1 MKIIFF
7 SIILTLA
14 YFITLA
20 DDEQKNYQLVKFDR
34 MEQTLDSIRKCKDPF
49 YVYDAYAYTWSLDES
64 EVNTILND
72 IKIGYSPSI
81 QTNIVYSNLEFGN
94 NPYHGETLVCIEHV
108 DYMTTVYILWGGSKK

>member
-49 YVYDAYAYTWSLDES
+49 YVYDAYAYT
-64 EVNTILND
+64 
-72 IKIGYSPSI
+72 
-81 QTNIVYSNLEFGN
+81 
-94 NPYHGETLVCIEHV
+94 
-108 DYMTTVYILWGGSKK
+108 